1 MCDFEKG
8 FKLCICGGK
17 IKFRET
23 PFFQKRNGK
32 LVEIKKKKKQP
43 PLQYIWILSK
53 YKGKNT
59 EVEMGTYLRPTSDI
73 GKGLNSEWISLNL
86 NCEGC
91 FDFDYSPSEGDNVY
105 FQHNFYSSPY
115 ISFVY
120 KNGLWEENHYNPF
133 DEITEEF
140 MEGFIKTSHDKK

>member
-8 FKLCICGGK
+8 FKLCICGEK

-23 PFFQKRNGK
+23 PFFHKRNGK
-32 LVEIKKKKKQP
+32 LVEIKNKKKQP

-59 EVEMGTYLRPTSDI
+59 EVELGTYMHPTSDI
-73 GKGLNSEWISLNL
+73 GKGLNAEWISLNL
-86 NCEGC
+86 NCEDC
-91 FDFDYSPSEGDNVY
+91 FDFDYSPNEGDNVY

-120 KNGLWEENHYNPF
+120 KNGLWEENHYDPF
-133 DEITEEF
+133 DEITEKF
-140 MEGFIKTSHDKK
+140 KEGFIKTPYDRE